1 MNSSPDIYENGRPE
15 LVEWEL
21 FQIVLDLT
29 FLKKER
35 IPTKI
40 QTPNFELVSLESRG
54 YNFAIKFVDWK
65 SGSKKNDIGLV
76 WQVWGRSP
84 AVVCHHR
91 ELQQLLNRHCRFFPS
106 TCQKKGQLERVSK
119 VLKLPRHI
127 CTPLLDVDIC
137 VLFIYIRAPF
147 FIIQYWLAH
156 IHTWRLTHWRLAVQ
170 KMHCG
175 RVYEVKCCNWWICQ
189 KCSADI

>member
-1 MNSSPDIYENGRPE
+1 MGIISNCFGFNFSKGENSNKN
-15 LVEWEL
+15 
-21 FQIVLDLT
+21 T
-29 FLKKER
+29 N
-35 IPTKI
+35 
-40 QTPNFELVSLESRG
+40 PNFELVILSLEVIILQS
-54 YNFAIKFVDWK
+54 NLLIENLEVENE
-65 SGSKKNDIGLV
+65 NDIGQV
-76 WQVWGRSP
+76 WQAWGRSP
-84 AVVCHHR
+84 SVVCHHR

-119 VLKLPRHI
+119 VLRLPRHI

-137 VLFIYIRAPF
+137 VLFIYIRAPL

-156 IHTWRLTHWRLAVQ
+156 FHTWRLTHWRLAVQ

-175 RVYEVKCCNWWICQ
+175 RVYEVECCNWWICQ

>member
-29 FLKKER
+29 FLKER
-35 IPTKI
+35 IPTKKQNQI
-40 QTPNFELVSLESRG
+40 FYWWVLSLGE
-54 YNFAIKFVDWK
+54 IKFVDWK
-65 SGSKKNDIGLV
+65 SGGGKWKWYWFDKYGADRPRWCAIIVNCSNYWTAIAGFF
-76 WQVWGRSP
+76 
-84 AVVCHHR
+84 HR
-91 ELQQLLNRHCRFFPS
+91 PVR
-106 TCQKKGQLERVSK
+106 KKGQLERVSK
-119 VLKLPRHI
+119 VLRLPRHI

-137 VLFIYIRAPF
+137 VLFIYIRAPL

-156 IHTWRLTHWRLAVQ
+156 FHTWRLTHWRLAVQ

-175 RVYEVKCCNWWICQ
+175 RVYEVECCNWWICQ

>member
-1 MNSSPDIYENGRPE
+1 MGIISNCFGFNFSKGENSN
-15 LVEWEL
+15 
-21 FQIVLDLT
+21 
-29 FLKKER
+29 KK
-35 IPTKI
+35 TK
-40 QTPNFELVSLESRG
+40 PNFLLVCLESRG
-54 YNFAIKFVDWK
+54 NQICWLKIRRRK
-65 SGSKKNDIGLV
+65 MKMILV
-76 WQVWGRSP
+76 WQVWGRSA

-119 VLKLPRHI
+119 VLRLPRHI

-137 VLFIYIRAPF
+137 VLFIYIRAPL

-156 IHTWRLTHWRLAVQ
+156 FHTWRLTHWRLAVQ

-175 RVYEVKCCNWWICQ
+175 RVYEVECCNWWICQ